1 MEMYIPKTNILA
13 DKSEAVSFMKR
24 FSFATVITS
33 KDNIPVATH
42 LPFIIEERNDTILL
56 TSHFARANAQWKQ
69 IEANRVLV
77 IFSEPHAYIS
87 PKHYEQELNVPTW
100 NYISVHCYGK
110 GRLIIEEEKVMQLLE
125 RTVANYDD
133 SFIEQ
138 YQSLPEDYKTNLAKG
153 VIAFEIEVVEMQAKK
168 KLSQNKSEV
177 EQRNI
182 INSLS
187 LSDQTNE
194 KLIADYMEKELRL
207 NGDKPV

>member
-1 MEMYIPKTNILA
+1 MYIPKTNILA
-13 DKSEAVSFMKR
+13 DKIEAVSFMKR
-24 FSFATVITS
+24 FSFATVITA

-42 LPFIIEERNDTILL
+42 LPFLVEERNGSILL
-56 TSHFARANAQWKQ
+56 TSHFARANAQWKE
-69 IEANRVLV
+69 IEANTILV

-87 PKHYEQELNVPTW
+87 PKHYEKELNVPTW

-110 GRLIIEEEKVMQLLE
+110 GRLIREEEKVMQLLE
-125 RTVANYDD
+125 RTVVNYDD
-133 SFIEQ
+133 SFAEQ

-153 VIAFEIEVVEMQAKK
+153 IVGFEIEVMELQAKK

-182 INSLS
+182 IKSLS

-194 KLIADYMEKELRL
+194 KLIADYMDNELKL
-207 NGDKPV
+207 KNGKAIR